1 MAIEALDGSLLYKVL
16 ENGYRNLRRNMSVID
31 DLNVFPVPDGD
42 TGKNMTMTIEG
53 GIVKGKNRTG
63 MVGEIMQ
70 DVASGTLLSARGNS
84 GVILSQFV
92 RGFANGM
99 PDHDCLTPSDFAA
112 AMHSGVAKAYDAV
125 ANPVEG
131 TMLTVMREGAESLDG
146 HSFGTLEEL
155 FEHLIHAMKVSLR
168 HTPELL
174 PVLKDAGVVDSGGAG
189 LICIFEGMQMG
200 LVGEWIDEDA
210 EPIATYNSSLF
221 TEYDP
226 DSLLEYGYCT
236 EFILQVQPTKVDP
249 STLKVQD
256 IIEQLSTLGN
266 SIVAVLEQ
274 TILKVHI
281 HSFEPERVLAYA
293 RTMGE
298 FLTIKIENMSVQH
311 SETVAPKKAPV
322 KYAVVATASGS
333 GIIDYFKQIGAAAV
347 IDGGQTNNPSS
358 QDFIQAF
365 ETLDAEHIIVL
376 PNDSNIVMAAN
387 QAAQMYEKTDVRVIP
402 TKSIAEGY
410 SALSMMDL
418 SYDTVDAVIEEMS
431 AYLPD
436 VTTGYVT
443 TATRDAEIDGV
454 AIGKGHFIGLT
465 PKHIYC
471 DGLDKVEVAM
481 ALFAAIPQMADK
493 QVMTVFVG
501 KDVTPAEQDRLATA
515 FGNAYPLM
523 EVGFIEG
530 DQEVYSF
537 IFAIE

>member
-1 MAIEALDGSLLYKVL
+1 MAIEALDGSLLYRVL

-53 GIVKGKNRTG
+53 GIVKGKGRTG

-92 RGFANGM
+92 RGLANGM
-99 PDHDCLTPSDFAA
+99 PDHDLLTTADLAV
-112 AMHSGVAKAYDAV
+112 AMRSGVEKAYDAV

-146 HSFGTLEEL
+146 HSFADFEEL

-174 PVLKDAGVVDSGGAG
+174 PVLKEAGVVDSGGAG

-200 LVGEWIDEDA
+200 LAGEWIDEDA

-236 EFILQVQPTKVDP
+236 EFILQVQPSKVDP

-256 IIEQLSTLGN
+256 IIEQLSAFGD

-281 HSFEPERVLAYA
+281 HSFEPERVLAFA

-311 SETVAPKKAPV
+311 SETVAPKKDPV
-322 KYAVVATASGS
+322 KYAVVATASGD

-347 IDGGQTNNPSS
+347 IDGGQTNNPSA
-358 QDFIQAF
+358 QDFIHAF

-387 QAAQMYEKTDVRVIP
+387 QAAQMYDKTDVRVIP

-418 SYDTVDAVIEEMS
+418 SYDTVEAVMENMS

-454 AIGKGHFIGLT
+454 TIGKGHFIGLT

-471 DGLDKVEVAM
+471 DGEDKVDVAM
-481 ALFAAIPQMADK
+481 ALFAAIPEMADK
-493 QVMTVFVG
+493 QVMTVFAG
-501 KDVTPAEQDRLATA
+501 KDVTPTEQDRLAAA
-515 FGNAYPLM
+515 FEEAYPLI

-530 DQEVYSF
+530 NQDVYSF

>member
-1 MAIEALDGSLLYKVL
+1 MAIEALDGSHLYEVL

-63 MVGEIMQ
+63 NVAEIMQ

-99 PDHDCLTPSDFAA
+99 PDCDALTTADFIA
-112 AMHSGVAKAYDAV
+112 AMHSGVTKAYDAV

-146 HSFGTLEEL
+146 HDFATFDEL

-200 LVGEWIDEDA
+200 LAGEWLDPDA

-236 EFILQVQPTKVDP
+236 EFILQIQPAKVDP

-274 TILKVHI
+274 TILKVHV

-311 SETVAPKKAPV
+311 SETVAPKREKV
-322 KYAVVATASGS
+322 KYAVVATASGE

-358 QDFIQAF
+358 QDFIDAF

-387 QAAQMYEKTDVRVIP
+387 QAAQMYDKTDVRVIP

-418 SYDTVDAVIEEMS
+418 SYDTVETVIEEMS
-431 AYLPD
+431 GYLPD

-454 AIGKGHFIGLT
+454 AISKGHFIGLT

-471 DGLDKVEVAM
+471 DGTDKIDVAM
-481 ALFAAIPQMADK
+481 ALFAAIPDMADK

-501 KDVTPAEQDRLATA
+501 KDITPAEQDRFADA
-515 FGNAYPLM
+515 FSAAYPLL
-523 EVGFIEG
+523 EIGFIEG
-530 DQEVYSF
+530 NQDVYSF

>member
-1 MAIEALDGSLLYKVL
+1 MAIEALDGSLLYRVL

-53 GIVKGKNRTG
+53 GIVKGKGRTG

-92 RGFANGM
+92 RGLANGM
-99 PDHDCLTPSDFAA
+99 PDHDLLTTDDFAI
-112 AMHSGVAKAYDAV
+112 AMRSGVEKAYDAV

-131 TMLTVMREGAESLDG
+131 TMLTVMREGAESLDS
-146 HSFGTLEEL
+146 HSFADFEEL

-174 PVLKDAGVVDSGGAG
+174 PVLKEAGVVDSGGAG

-200 LVGEWIDEDA
+200 LAGEWIDEDA

-236 EFILQVQPTKVDP
+236 EFILQVQPSKVDP

-256 IIEQLSTLGN
+256 IIEQLSAFGD

-281 HSFEPERVLAYA
+281 HSFEPERVLAFA

-311 SETVAPKKAPV
+311 SETVAPKKDPV
-322 KYAVVATASGS
+322 KYAVVATASGN

-347 IDGGQTNNPSS
+347 IDGGQTNNPSA
-358 QDFIQAF
+358 QDFIHAF

-387 QAAQMYEKTDVRVIP
+387 QAAQMYDKTDVRVIP

-418 SYDTVDAVIEEMS
+418 SYDTVEAVMENMS

-454 AIGKGHFIGLT
+454 AIRKGHFLGLT

-471 DGLDKVEVAM
+471 DGEDKVDVAM
-481 ALFAAIPQMADK
+481 ALFAAIPEMADK
-493 QVMTVFVG
+493 QVMTVFAG
-501 KDVTPAEQDRLATA
+501 KDVTPTEQDRLVAA
-515 FGNAYPLM
+515 FEEAYPLI

-530 DQEVYSF
+530 NQDVYSF

>member
-1 MAIEALDGSLLYKVL
+1 
-16 ENGYRNLRRNMSVID
+16 
-31 DLNVFPVPDGD
+31 
-42 TGKNMTMTIEG
+42 
-53 GIVKGKNRTG
+53 
-63 MVGEIMQ
+63 
-70 DVASGTLLSARGNS
+70 
-84 GVILSQFV
+84 
-92 RGFANGM
+92 
-99 PDHDCLTPSDFAA
+99 
-112 AMHSGVAKAYDAV
+112 
-125 ANPVEG
+125 
-131 TMLTVMREGAESLDG
+131 
-146 HSFGTLEEL
+146 
-155 FEHLIHAMKVSLR
+155 
-168 HTPELL
+168 
-174 PVLKDAGVVDSGGAG
+174 VDSGGAG

-200 LVGEWIDEDA
+200 LTGEWIDEDA

-236 EFILQVQPTKVDP
+236 EFILQVQPSKVDP

-256 IIEQLSTLGN
+256 IIEQLSAFGD

-281 HSFEPERVLAYA
+281 HSFEPERVLAFA

-311 SETVAPKKAPV
+311 SETVAPKKDPV
-322 KYAVVATASGS
+322 KYAVVATASGD

-347 IDGGQTNNPSS
+347 IDGGQTNNPSA
-358 QDFIQAF
+358 QDFIHAF

-387 QAAQMYEKTDVRVIP
+387 QAAQMYDKTDVRVIP

-418 SYDTVDAVIEEMS
+418 SYDTVEAVMENMS

-454 AIGKGHFIGLT
+454 AIRKGHFLGLT

-471 DGLDKVEVAM
+471 DGKDKVDVAM
-481 ALFAAIPQMADK
+481 ALFAAIPEMADK
-493 QVMTVFVG
+493 QVMTVFAG
-501 KDVTPAEQDRLATA
+501 KDVTPTEQDRLAAA
-515 FGNAYPLM
+515 FEEAYPLI

-530 DQEVYSF
+530 NQDVYSF